1 MYYYHISRRNPLA
14 IISGPHDIQ
23 SEYVKTLTSCGNP
36 ELLDLSRY
44 DLVPLIE
51 EELGDDDE
59 FGDSVITETGV
70 IRTKVQPPLPE
81 VRRRKRARIAEI
93 CTNKLDNAVL
103 VNGANYDA
111 SAANRALLHELLGH
125 AERNPTATTVVKQK
139 NGTPVALTLAQLRAV
154 VAAVAEHTA
163 ACFANEKALY
173 DAIGTAT
180 RAQLRAMDLQ
190 AGWPA

>member
-1 MYYYHISRRNPLA
+1 MLYYHVHLATGAVIAGPFSPDDTYVRNA
-14 IISGPHDIQ
+14 
-23 SEYVKTLTSCGNP
+23 TSCGNP
-36 ELLDLSRY
+36 ELLDLAAY
-44 DLVPLIE
+44 GFFPAE
-51 EELGDDDE
+51 EVEASDDDDLGDPVVS
-59 FGDSVITETGV
+59 GRKI
-70 IRTKVQPPLPE
+70 VQPKTQPTLPE

-93 CTNKLDNAVL
+93 CANKIENAVA
-103 VNGANYDA
+103 VNGANYNA

-139 NGTPVALTLAQLRAV
+139 NGTPEALTLTQLRAV
-154 VAAVAEHTA
+154 VAAVAAHTA

-180 RAQLRAMDLQ
+180 RAQLRAMDLK

>member
-1 MYYYHISRRNPLA
+1 MLYYHVHLATGAVIAGPFSPDDTYVRNA
-14 IISGPHDIQ
+14 
-23 SEYVKTLTSCGNP
+23 TSCGNP
-36 ELLDLSRY
+36 ELLDLAAY
-44 DLVPLIE
+44 GFFPAE
-51 EELGDDDE
+51 EAEASDDDDL
-59 FGDSVITETGV
+59 GNPVVSGMKIVRPKTNPT
-70 IRTKVQPPLPE
+70 LPE

-93 CTNKLDNAVL
+93 CANKMDNAVMAD
-103 VNGANYDA
+103 GENYNA

-125 AERNPTATTVVKQK
+125 AERNPTATVVVKQK

-163 ACFANEKALY
+163 ACLANEKALY